1 MNPVVGGRL
10 TRDRAL
16 LLDAV
21 TIGADA
27 LMGLVG
33 AAMLFATQTA
43 RCAVMRGACAAIAAI
58 LPDALQFVHA
68 HFPREPFRSIQRF
81 HRWMPTKKPM
91 SRAITWE
98 IVSQM
103 LLIVVVVALAKAD
116 DPGDTIEAWGAR

>member
-1 MNPVVGGRL
+1 
-10 TRDRAL
+10 
-16 LLDAV
+16 
-21 TIGADA
+21 
-27 LMGLVG
+27 
-33 AAMLFATQTA
+33 
-43 RCAVMRGACAAIAAI
+43 
-58 LPDALQFVHA
+58 LQFVHA